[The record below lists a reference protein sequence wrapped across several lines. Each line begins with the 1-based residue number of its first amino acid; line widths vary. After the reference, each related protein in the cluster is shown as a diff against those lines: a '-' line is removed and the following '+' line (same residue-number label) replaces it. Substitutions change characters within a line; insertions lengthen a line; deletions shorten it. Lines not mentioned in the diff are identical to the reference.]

1 MLKTGYFHETD
12 KETLVTKLA
21 ELESLRSRCI
31 HCIRNSH
38 TRERLYAQIINV
50 YNKLADIWEEKNLL
64 PFLGGVVSLNIL
76 YWVIKY
82 HYLKS
87 YWFIAFSP
95 IKFYVSGKDCS
106 LIFWSLIPGH
116 ITLMP
121 IKKDLI
127 VKFYPLGQES
137 SNV

>member
-1 MLKTGYFHETD
+1 MLKTGYFHERD
-12 KETLVTKLA
+12 KETSVTKLA
-21 ELESLRSRCI
+21 ELESSGSRCI

-38 TRERLYAQIINV
+38 TGERLYAQILNV

-64 PFLGGVVSLNIL
+64 PCLGGAVLLNIL

-87 YWFIAFSP
+87 YWFIAFSL
-95 IKFYVSGKDCS
+95 INFYVSGKDCS
-106 LIFWSLIPGH
+106 LIFWSLMPRH